1 MELNIT
7 IDDYAMNL
15 TIPDEFLAASQE
27 SFQRLDASMDEG
39 IQLGQNWI
47 SNPDR
52 IERCRLAADKLLAA
66 LESHNEGL
74 AMISAGY
81 IVSRLP
87 GTTRVKIDN
96 SGEPEATEFS

>member
-1 MELNIT
+1 MELNII
-7 IDDYAMNL
+7 IDDYSMNL
-15 TIPDEFLAASQE
+15 NIPDDFLAASEE
-27 SFQRLDASMDEG
+27 SFNRLDASMNEG

-52 IERCRLAADKLLAA
+52 IERCRLAADKLLTA

-87 GTTRVKIDN
+87 GTTRLKIDN
-96 SGEPEATEFS
+96 SGDPSATEFS